1 MNLKK
6 NQKYIYIYILN
17 AYNIQAGYN
26 RIQRTK
32 CLEIENIQT
41 ELLDES
47 GKKDD
52 FTLIRR

>member
-17 AYNIQAGYN
+17 AYDIQAGYN

>member
-17 AYNIQAGYN
+17 AYDIQADYN

>member
-17 AYNIQAGYN
+17 AYDIQADYN

-32 CLEIENIQT
+32 CLEIENIRQKV
-41 ELLDES
+41 
-47 GKKDD
+47 GKKMI
-52 FTLIRR
+52 LR